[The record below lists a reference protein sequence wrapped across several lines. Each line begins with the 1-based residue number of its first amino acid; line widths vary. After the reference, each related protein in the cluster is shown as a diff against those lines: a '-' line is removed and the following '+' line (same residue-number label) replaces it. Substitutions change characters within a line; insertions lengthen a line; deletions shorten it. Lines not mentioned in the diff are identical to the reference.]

1 MGAATMPTMSDHT
14 EGLARLGERV
24 SAAKEFL

>member
-1 MGAATMPTMSDHT
+1 MGGYTRGMSDHT
-14 EGLARLGERV
+14 ERIDELAQRV

>member
-1 MGAATMPTMSDHT
+1 MGAATMPTMSDHSDD
-14 EGLARLGERV
+14 LVRLGERV

>member
-1 MGAATMPTMSDHT
+1 MPAMSDHT

>member
-1 MGAATMPTMSDHT
+1 VPADTLRGMSDHT
-14 EGLARLGERV
+14 ERIGGLVERV